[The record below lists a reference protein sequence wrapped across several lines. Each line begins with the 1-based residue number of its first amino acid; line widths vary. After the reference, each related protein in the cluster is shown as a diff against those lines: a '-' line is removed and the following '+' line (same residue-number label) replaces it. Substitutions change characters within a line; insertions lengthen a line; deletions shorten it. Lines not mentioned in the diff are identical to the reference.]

1 MSAKELLEQCSN
13 FCQTYFDQ
21 NIDQMHASIFGNLEN
36 IDNQQEFLWK
46 ALVNCFQ
53 ASCKTSVMLTLTFLI
68 ANNLIDIGSDDI
80 PVIRL

>member
-21 NIDQMHASIFGNLEN
+21 NIDQMHASIFG
-36 IDNQQEFLWK
+36 NQQEFLWK